1 MKITKQQ
8 LRSIIKE
15 ELSLAPGGG
24 AAAWPAGSMELFIS
38 ARKSLAQARDA
49 LEAIEE
55 QLKKDDLDVVPTERV
70 KYMVDDAMTALV
82 RAAYDHAAL

>member
-15 ELSLAPGGG
+15 ELTLAQGGT
-24 AAAWPAGSMELFIS
+24 AWPTSSMELFIS

-55 QLKKDDLDVVPTERV
+55 QLISDGLDVVPTERV
-70 KYMVDDAMTALV
+70 KFMVDDAMTALV
-82 RAAYDHAAL
+82 RVAYDHAAL